1 MNYYQFS
8 FDVIEADEKDLLIAR
23 LADAG
28 FEGFE
33 EEGTLLKA
41 FVSEA
46 DFKENEFESII
57 EQNSLKYLKSVIQET
72 NWNAKWES
80 GFEPV
85 SVFYPGSSQPFAR
98 LRAAFHPADQ
108 SAEYD
113 LLITPKMSFGTGHHA
128 TTYLMIE
135 QMSQLSLA
143 GKSVIDFGTGTGVL
157 AILAE
162 KLGAAKI
169 IAIDYDDWSI
179 NNAQENVEANQCTRI
194 ILDKADTIPPGHKAD
209 IILANINLNIIL
221 ANIDAIKTA
230 ANPGADIL
238 FSGILAQDEETII
251 QALNQH
257 GFRINSILKKD
268 NWLAIVTT
276 NG

>member
-8 FDVIEADEKDLLIAR
+8 FDVMQADEKDLLIAR

-41 FVSEA
+41 FVSET
-46 DFKENEFESII
+46 DFRENEFESIV
-57 EQNSLKYLKSVIQET
+57 ELSSLRYLKSVIKET
-72 NWNAKWES
+72 NWNEKWES

-85 SVFYPGSSQPFAR
+85 TVFYPGSPRAFAR
-98 LRAAFHPADQ
+98 LRADFHPADQ

-135 QMSQLSLA
+135 QMSQLSHE

-162 KLGAAKI
+162 KLGATGVL
-169 IAIDYDDWSI
+169 AIDYDDWSI
-179 NNAQENVEANQCTRI
+179 NNAQENVEANRCSKI
-194 ILDKADTIPPGHKAD
+194 ILQKADTIPAGNKAD

-221 ANIDAIKTA
+221 ANLDAILAA
-230 ANPGADIL
+230 ANPGADVL
-238 FSGILAQDEETII
+238 FSGILATDEQSIL
-251 QALNQH
+251 QALSQQ

-276 NG
+276 IG